1 MMQHHTSC
9 VRSHAGVAG
18 FPYQARGGVSPTP
31 PRVLSE
37 LRRGG
42 CAAAR
47 DRDRDGADRERKHWV
62 KWSTLH
68 GALVDAGGVDR
79 VGMLLE
85 NEALTCQVVGC

>member
-1 MMQHHTSC
+1 
-9 VRSHAGVAG
+9 
-18 FPYQARGGVSPTP
+18 
-31 PRVLSE
+31 
-37 LRRGG
+37 
-42 CAAAR
+42 
-47 DRDRDGADRERKHWV
+47 V